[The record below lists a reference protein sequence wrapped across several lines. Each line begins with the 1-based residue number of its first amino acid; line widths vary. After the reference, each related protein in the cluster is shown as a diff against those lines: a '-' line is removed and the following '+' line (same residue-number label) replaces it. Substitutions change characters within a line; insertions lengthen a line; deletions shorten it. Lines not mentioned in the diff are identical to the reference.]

1 VPHHLADPLMAEAAG
16 HEVPEV
22 LWSWMLLA
30 GHPDRLAI
38 GLDSPPPRARRIGGP
53 RLLAIGPLHD
63 GRLRATWESRA
74 VPNRNTIGE
83 LNRLLFFL
91 VVPKHGSA
99 AT

>member
-1 VPHHLADPLMAEAAG
+1 MAHHLADPLTAEPGG
-16 HEVPEV
+16 HEVPEI
-22 LWSWMLLA
+22 LWSWMILA
-30 GHPDRLAI
+30 RHPSGLAI
-38 GLDSPPPRARRIGGP
+38 GLDSPSPRARRIGGP
-53 RLLAIGPLHD
+53 RLFAIGPLHD
-63 GRLRATWESRA
+63 GRLSETQESRA